1 MAAPGAA
8 RRPNP
13 AAHAII
19 ARRDRRRHNLRVDLP
34 VNTVDLVIAGMAIL
48 AAVIG
53 WRSGALPQVLGLAG
67 AAAGVALVI
76 LAVPAAATA
85 LDGFS
90 LPVRAFLAF
99 GGAFLVVTVAEA
111 IGSTLGGALRDRLG
125 RGVASRLD
133 SALGALF
140 GIAQALVLAW
150 LVGGLLAT
158 GPIPQ
163 LAVEAQRS
171 IAVRSLLGAFPAPS
185 EVAGELGGL
194 LDTSGL
200 PQVFSGLDPIPAPAV
215 PVPGQGEAAQ
225 IAAAAGTSVVRV
237 VAQGCGEIF
246 TGTGF
251 AVAPNFVVTNAHV
264 VAGATSVEI
273 TADATGRRAPGSVV
287 FFDPELDVALV
298 RTPGLQFRALSFA
311 AESPGRGTLGAA
323 LGHPNGGALTVIP
336 AAVAAEIRA
345 SGRDIY
351 ATRDVVRDILELRA
365 PIEPGDSGG
374 PFLLADG
381 SVGGVVFAQ
390 SRTDAGVGY
399 ALDPVAV
406 ADEVIPL
413 LGRTAATSTGPC
425 LR

>member
-1 MAAPGAA
+1 
-8 RRPNP
+8 
-13 AAHAII
+13 
-19 ARRDRRRHNLRVDLP
+19 
-34 VNTVDLVIAGMAIL
+34 MAIL

-53 WRSGALPQVLGLAG
+53 WRADALPQVLGLAG

-365 PIEPGDSGG
+365 PIAPGDSGG

>member
-8 RRPNP
+8 RRPIP

>member
-8 RRPNP
+8 RRPIP

-76 LAVPAAATA
+76 LAVPAAAAA

>member
-8 RRPNP
+8 RRPIP

-53 WRSGALPQVLGLAG
+53 CRSGALPQVLGLAG

>member
-8 RRPNP
+8 RRPIP

-381 SVGGVVFAQ
+381 SVGGVGFAQ

>member
-1 MAAPGAA
+1 
-8 RRPNP
+8 
-13 AAHAII
+13 
-19 ARRDRRRHNLRVDLP
+19 
-34 VNTVDLVIAGMAIL
+34 
-48 AAVIG
+48 
-53 WRSGALPQVLGLAG
+53 
-67 AAAGVALVI
+67 
-76 LAVPAAATA
+76 
-85 LDGFS
+85 
-90 LPVRAFLAF
+90 
-99 GGAFLVVTVAEA
+99 
-111 IGSTLGGALRDRLG
+111 
-125 RGVASRLD
+125 
-133 SALGALF
+133 
-140 GIAQALVLAW
+140 
-150 LVGGLLAT
+150 
-158 GPIPQ
+158 
-163 LAVEAQRS
+163 
-171 IAVRSLLGAFPAPS
+171 
-185 EVAGELGGL
+185 
-194 LDTSGL
+194 
-200 PQVFSGLDPIPAPAV
+200 
-215 PVPGQGEAAQ
+215 
-225 IAAAAGTSVVRV
+225 
-237 VAQGCGEIF
+237 
-246 TGTGF
+246 
-251 AVAPNFVVTNAHV
+251 VVTNAHV

>member
-1 MAAPGAA
+1 
-8 RRPNP
+8 
-13 AAHAII
+13 
-19 ARRDRRRHNLRVDLP
+19 VDLP

>member
-1 MAAPGAA
+1 
-8 RRPNP
+8 
-13 AAHAII
+13 
-19 ARRDRRRHNLRVDLP
+19 VDLP
-34 VNTVDLVIAGMAIL
+34 DNTVDLVIAGMAIL

-76 LAVPAAATA
+76 LAVPAAAAA